1 MSDSN
6 GSAPETQEPHMYL
19 RLDPATHVVTIDGNV
34 ASLDMALAILQQAT
48 RYIES
53 QWRIAQAFEAQAQAK
68 QAAETNARVKNI
80 LDMSMKRN

>member
-6 GSAPETQEPHMYL
+6 GSAPETQEPHMHL

-53 QWRIAQAFEAQAQAK
+53 Q
-68 QAAETNARVKNI
+68 
-80 LDMSMKRN
+80 